1 MSRLLRNILVVLG
14 LTIALTATALG
25 LVLAKEEP
33 AKPVEQPRTVTVM
46 VAARQIQAGHRIE
59 KADLGWQQVA
69 PGSVPSG
76 AFAKPS
82 QSEINAVGSI
92 ALRNLAA
99 GELIAQQFLAPA
111 PAEDT
116 LAGNLN
122 PGWRAVTLTADA
134 SQTAAGMLLP
144 NDKVDLILAG
154 NSLAPAPLVPG
165 GQPSALTTQA
175 PASLISNIR
184 VIAIN
189 GAMRPK
195 TDSGLTDAKSG
206 GTVTLEV
213 RPEDVAAILS
223 AASAGRLGIALRSR
237 FDGAAAVAPAGSK
250 RVPASA
256 QKDKAAVT
264 PAAQKAAKPTRT
276 DENRTASPGV
286 IIIRSL
292 EKTRA
297 N

>member
-1 MSRLLRNILVVLG
+1 MNRLLRNILVVLG
-14 LTIALTATALG
+14 LTIALTSTALG
-25 LVLAKEEP
+25 LILTKDEQ
-33 AKPVEQPRTVTVM
+33 AKPVQKPKAITVM
-46 VAARQIQAGHRIE
+46 IAARQIQAGHRIE

-76 AFAKPS
+76 ALARPG

-99 GELIAQQFLAPA
+99 GELITQQYLAPA
-111 PAEDT
+111 PSGDS

-154 NSLAPAPLVPG
+154 GSLAPAPLVPG
-165 GQPSALTTQA
+165 QPAGAATDA
-175 PASLISNIR
+175 PARVISNIR

-195 TDSGLTDAKSG
+195 TDSGVTDAKSG

-223 AASAGRLGIALRSR
+223 AASGGRLGIAMRSR
-237 FDGAAAVAPAGSK
+237 FDSAAPTASAGST
-250 RVPASA
+250 RAVVTAP
-256 QKDKAAVT
+256 KDKPAVST
-264 PAAQKAAKPTRT
+264 AAQKAAKPTRAEG
-276 DENRTASPGV
+276 DRSASPGV

>member
-14 LTIALTATALG
+14 LTIALTSTALG
-25 LVLAKEEP
+25 LVLAKEEQ
-33 AKPVEQPRTVTVM
+33 AKPVEQPRTVDVM

-59 KADLGWQQVA
+59 KADLTWQQI
-69 PGSVPSG
+69 GSANVPAG
-76 AFAKPS
+76 AFAKPG
-82 QSEINAVGSI
+82 QSEVNAVGSI

-99 GELIAQQFLAPA
+99 GELIAQQYLAPA
-111 PAEDT
+111 PSGDS

-144 NDKVDLILAG
+144 NDKVDLILAAT
-154 NSLAPAPLVPG
+154 SLAPAPLVPG
-165 GQPSALTTQA
+165 PPSAAPTQA
-175 PASLISNIR
+175 SANVISNIR

-189 GAMRPK
+189 GAMRLK
-195 TDSGLTDAKSG
+195 ADAGLTDAKAG

-213 RPEDVAAILS
+213 RPEHVAEILG
-223 AASAGRLGIALRSR
+223 AASGGRLGIALRSR
-237 FDGAAAVAPAGSK
+237 FDGAAPAAPADSK
-250 RVPASA
+250 RVPGPL
-256 QKDKAAVT
+256 KGKAAV
-264 PAAQKAAKPTRT
+264 PAATRKAAKPTQS
-276 DENRTASPGV
+276 DGNRSVSPGV

>member
-14 LTIALTATALG
+14 LTIALTSIALG
-25 LVLAKEEP
+25 LILAKEEP
-33 AKPVEQPRTVTVM
+33 TKPVEQPRTVTVM
-46 VAARQIQAGHRIE
+46 VAARQIQAGRRIE

-76 AFAKPS
+76 AFAKPG

-99 GELIAQQFLAPA
+99 GELIAQQYLAPA

-144 NDKVDLILAG
+144 NDKVDLILAAG
-154 NSLAPAPLVPG
+154 SLAPTPLVPG
-165 GQPSALTTQA
+165 QPSAAPTQA
-175 PASLISNIR
+175 PASVISNIR

-189 GAMRPK
+189 GAMRAK

-223 AASAGRLGIALRSR
+223 AASGGRLGIAMRSR
-237 FDGAAAVAPAGSK
+237 LDGAAPTAPAGSK
-250 RVPASA
+250 RVVASA
-256 QKDKAAVT
+256 QQDKATVN
-264 PAAQKAAKPTRT
+264 PAAQRAAKPSRT
-276 DENRTASPGV
+276 NESRPASPGV

>member
-1 MSRLLRNILVVLG
+1 MNRLLRNVLVVLG
-14 LTIALTATALG
+14 LTIALTSTALG
-25 LVLAKEEP
+25 LFLANEEP
-33 AKPVEQPRTVTVM
+33 VKPVEQPKAITVM
-46 VAARQIQAGHRIE
+46 IAARQIQAGHRIE

-99 GELIAQQFLAPA
+99 GELIAQQYLAPA

-144 NDKVDLILAG
+144 NDKVDLILAA

-165 GQPSALTTQA
+165 QPSDTSTQA
-175 PASLISNIR
+175 SASLISNIR

-195 TDSGLTDAKSG
+195 TESGLTDAKAG

-213 RPEDVAAILS
+213 RPQDVAAILS

-237 FDGAAAVAPAGSK
+237 FDGTAPTAPAGAK
-250 RVPASA
+250 RALASA
-256 QKDKAAVT
+256 QKDKAALS
-264 PAAQKAAKPTRT
+264 PAAQKAAKPPRSDETRS
-276 DENRTASPGV
+276 APPGV
-286 IIIRSL
+286 IIVRSL

>member
-14 LTIALTATALG
+14 LTIALTSTALG
-25 LVLAKEEP
+25 LILAKEEP
-33 AKPVEQPRTVTVM
+33 AKPVEQPRTVAVM
-46 VAARQIQAGHRIE
+46 VAARPIQAGQRIE
-59 KADLGWQQVA
+59 KADLGWQQIA

-99 GELIAQQFLAPA
+99 GELIAQQYLAPA
-111 PAEDT
+111 PAEDS

-144 NDKVDLILAG
+144 NDKVDLILAA

-165 GQPSALTTQA
+165 QPSAASTQA

-195 TDSGLTDAKSG
+195 TDSGLTDAKAG

-223 AASAGRLGIALRSR
+223 AASAGRLGVALRSR
-237 FDGAAAVAPAGSK
+237 FDGAALPPPAGSK
-250 RVPASA
+250 RVLPGAP
-256 QKDKAAVT
+256 KDKAAVSPT
-264 PAAQKAAKPTRT
+264 APKAAKPTRN
-276 DENRTASPGV
+276 DETRAAPPGV